1 MDGERDLVEL
11 VLRAARPLGLVIG
24 LPALLELVDGLAV
37 ARGGGEHVPA
47 DGNLGLPARQLD
59 RSVDPNAFGAFDE
72 SLCGQKVSRRETLRA
87 NRGTAVVTSADGGV
101 GGLLEQGFTFRA
113 HAQLVAQF
121 FTGAPFGAF
130 TDGSDSFE
138 PEREG
143 GRLHDGSIGKWGL
156 DLK

>member
-1 MDGERDLVEL
+1 MKAW
-11 VLRAARPLGLVIG
+11 AARKSDDERRWRPH
-24 LPALLELVDGLAV
+24 
-37 ARGGGEHVPA
+37 RGA
-47 DGNLGLPARQLD
+47 
-59 RSVDPNAFGAFDE
+59 
-72 SLCGQKVSRRETLRA
+72 
-87 NRGTAVVTSADGGV
+87 AVVASGDGGV
-101 GGLLEQGFTFRA
+101 GGLLEQGLAFRA

-121 FTGAPFGAF
+121 FTGALFSAF